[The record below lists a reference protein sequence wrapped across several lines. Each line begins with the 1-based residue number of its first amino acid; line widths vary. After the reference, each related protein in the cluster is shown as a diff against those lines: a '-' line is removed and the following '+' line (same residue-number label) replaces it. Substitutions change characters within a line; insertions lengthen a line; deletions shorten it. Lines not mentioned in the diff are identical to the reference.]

1 MKKVLS
7 VTAIICILVIGSH
20 GSVDAQANNT
30 VTSGNVTQN
39 SPGTGAGTA
48 NNAGSGSSATRNNPG
63 VSSPTSFDLGLHI
76 DNPLKVATIQ
86 DAVKFFVTTI
96 VKIAIPLIVISF
108 IWSGL
113 SFIFAQGRPESVKKA
128 KNIFFNTVIGTLL
141 ILGAWTITNA
151 IVGTVNSIAN

>member
-1 MKKVLS
+1 MKKVLL
-7 VTAIICILVIGSH
+7 VPLIALLVITLGTMTAA
-20 GSVDAQANNT
+20 AQAKT
-30 VTSGNVTQN
+30 PAVPAS
-39 SPGTGAGTA
+39 TA
-48 NNAGSGSSATRNNPG
+48 KPAVPATPP
-63 VSSPTSFDLGLHI
+63 PTSFDLGLHI

>member
-1 MKKVLS
+1 MKKVLLIPLI
-7 VTAIICILVIGSH
+7 ALLVITLGTTTMTAQ
-20 GSVDAQANNT
+20 DA
-30 VTSGNVTQN
+30 TQK
-39 SPGTGAGTA
+39 PALGAATGKAAVPATPPTA
-48 NNAGSGSSATRNNPG
+48 FN
-63 VSSPTSFDLGLHI
+63 LGLDI
-76 DNPLKVATIQ
+76 KNPLKVDTIQ